1 MLLNKD
7 IEEKSIYQFDEGGD
21 IVACVDCEK
30 KHLNSQKPNKIVI
43 WSESRWCS
51 GIYVH
56 IFIRL
61 DYWSSNRIGRKI
73 NRKIKGECRLHK
85 LVMMDGEFENYSL
98 DEAQQKMN
106 DMFQVVKMMNGK
118 GCTIKFEFY
127 DYKDKKPDDL
137 FLEGDEE

>member
-1 MLLNKD
+1 MGYTFIFLLGW
-7 IEEKSIYQFDEGGD
+7 I
-21 IVACVDCEK
+21 
-30 KHLNSQKPNKIVI
+30 
-43 WSESRWCS
+43 
-51 GIYVH
+51 
-56 IFIRL
+56 
-61 DYWSSNRIGRKI
+61 IGLVTGLVEKI